1 MTEAAVLP
9 VAGVLEAYRQGWF
22 PMAQSRGDQ
31 KVYWINPDVRGVL
44 PLARFHVPRRL
55 ARTLRQRPFGLTVDQ
70 AFPAVIGAC
79 GRCDPDGDRSETWIN
94 PAIRTVFLQLYEDGH
109 AHSVECWRDGEL
121 VGGLYGLAVNG
132 AFFGESMFSV
142 VRDASKVALVHL
154 VDRLRAGG
162 FVLLDAQFENDHL
175 DQFGQERLS
184 RAAFR
189 RHLEVAVTHDAD
201 FFRVGGAGQV
211 PDHLYPDSVRLPMAS
226 GGSRPARPRH
236 AETVP
241 SV

>member
-1 MTEAAVLP
+1 MTESAVLP
-9 VAGVLEAYRQGWF
+9 VAGVLKAYRQGWF
-22 PMAQSRGDQ
+22 PMAQSRGDH

-55 ARTLRQRPFGLTVDQ
+55 ARTLRQRPFRLTVDQ
-70 AFPAVIGAC
+70 AFPAVISAC
-79 GRCDPDGDRSETWIN
+79 GRCDPGGDRSETWIN
-94 PAIRTVFLQLYEDGH
+94 PAIRTLFLQLHEEGH
-109 AHSVECWRDGEL
+109 AHSVECWRDAEL

-132 AFFGESMFSV
+132 AFFGESMFSAI
-142 VRDASKVALVHL
+142 RDASKVALVHL

-189 RHLEVAVTHDAD
+189 RHLEVAVARDAD
-201 FFRVGGAGQV
+201 FFRIGGAGQL
-211 PDHLYPDSVRLPMAS
+211 PDSLYPDAARLPMAS
-226 GGSRPARPRH
+226 GGPPPAGPGPV
-236 AETVP
+236 ETVSP
-241 SV
+241 L

>member
-1 MTEAAVLP
+1 MTAAAILP

-94 PAIRTVFLQLYEDGH
+94 PAIRAVFLQLYEEGH

-121 VGGLYGLAVNG
+121 VGGLYG
-132 AFFGESMFSV
+132 ESMFSA

-189 RHLEVAVTHDAD
+189 RHLEVAVARDAD
-201 FFRVGGAGQV
+201 FFRIGGAGQV
-211 PDHLYPDSVRLPMAS
+211 PDNLYPDSDRLPMTS